1 MAPAPPIE
9 LFMELKPQKTT
20 SLVKWSHAKQGL
32 SSKVLPYWYFSFITE
47 GLKKKEVNCK
57 LI

>member
-47 GLKKKEVNCK
+47 GLKKKGS
-57 LI
+57 